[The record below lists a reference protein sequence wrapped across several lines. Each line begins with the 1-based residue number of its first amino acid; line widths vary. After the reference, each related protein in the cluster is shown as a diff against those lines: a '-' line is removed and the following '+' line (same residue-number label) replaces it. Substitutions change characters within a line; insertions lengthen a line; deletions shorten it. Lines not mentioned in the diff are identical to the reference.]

1 LDNPVRIIRLK
12 TVKARCGLSRSTL
25 YNRMAAGEFPRAV
38 TLGARSVGWIES
50 EIDAWIAARIEAS
63 RTPNNF
69 GASKAA

>member
-12 TVKARCGLSRSTL
+12 AVKARCGLSRSTL

-63 RTPNNF
+63 RNRFNSGT
-69 GASKAA
+69 SKAA